1 MNLQIQRTDWGVT
14 GLGEEKVKGVKRYNY
29 TISKSWD
36 EHTAATPDF
45 YDPVLRISK
54 LLRESL

>member
-1 MNLQIQRTDWGVT
+1 MNLQIQSTDWGVT
-14 GLGEEKVKGVKRYNY
+14 GLGEEKVKGFKRYNY
-29 TISKSWD
+29 KSWD
-36 EHTAATPDF
+36 ERTAATPDF